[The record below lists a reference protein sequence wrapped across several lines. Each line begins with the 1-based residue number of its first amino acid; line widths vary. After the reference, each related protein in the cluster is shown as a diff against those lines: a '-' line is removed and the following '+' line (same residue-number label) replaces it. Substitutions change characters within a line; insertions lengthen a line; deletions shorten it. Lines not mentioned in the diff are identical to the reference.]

1 MVPFNLLVA
10 TRYGHMIIHAH
21 DMYVGQSLQL
31 FGEFSPGEMD
41 LYRFLLSPGDV
52 VVEVGANLG
61 ALTVPIAQCVG
72 DTGVVIA
79 YEPQRVTYQA
89 LCGNLALNSLPN
101 VVAHNNAVGAVVGST
116 HCPAVTLS
124 APDNVGGVEMDAS
137 KPPNV
142 AVTTLDTDLGAIPRL
157 TLLKI
162 DVEGMEVDV
171 LAGADALIRRTRP
184 TIVAEIDRDGKKEL
198 TIAWLKAHDYLL
210 YTHNPPLYRQDNW
223 RGITDLNPWPGV
235 VSFNVVAIPRERG
248 PFHALVLSN
257 FALDP
262 LEDPPAEPEPLPE
275 AA

>member
-1 MVPFNLLVA
+1 MIPFNSLVA

-101 VVAHNNAVGAVVGST
+101 VVAHNNAVGAAVGAT

-142 AVTTLDTDLGAIPRL
+142 AVTTLDTDLGQLPRL
-157 TLLKI
+157 ALLKI

-171 LAGADALIRRTRP
+171 LRGAEALIQRTQP
-184 TIVAEIDRDGKKEL
+184 IIVAEVDREGKKEL
-198 TIAWLKAHDYLL
+198 TLAWLRNHGYQL
-210 YTHNPPLYRQDNW
+210 YDHQPPLWVEDNW

-235 VSFNVVAIPRERG
+235 VSFNVL
-248 PFHALVLSN
+248 ALP
-257 FALDP
+257 AGHKP
-262 LEDPPAEPEPLPE
+262 LESVTLGYYGLTPMDTTDQLEE

>member
-101 VVAHNNAVGAVVGST
+101 VVAHNNAVGAAVGAT

-142 AVTTLDTDLGAIPRL
+142 AVTTLDTELGQIPRL
-157 TLLKI
+157 ALLKI

-171 LAGADALIRRTRP
+171 LAGADALIQRTRP
-184 TIVAEIDRDGKKEL
+184 VIVAEIDREGKKEL
-198 TIAWLKAHDYLL
+198 TLAWLTAHRYRL
-210 YTHNPPLYRQDNW
+210 YRHEPPLYRPENW
-223 RGITDLNPWPGV
+223 RGVTDLNPWPGV
-235 VSFNVVAIPRERG
+235 VSFNVVAQPEEQP
-248 PFHALVLSN
+248 PFGELTLSH
-257 FALDP
+257 FALIP
-262 LEDPPAEPEPLPE
+262 LEDTTALPE